1 MNIRVGIGYKFIL
14 GFITV
19 VATAAFAPW
28 FINRVE
34 MAEWM
39 REPISMLTAIL
50 IGLVLGSLF
59 TRWLTRDFH
68 HLAAIANEI
77 SHGDL
82 TQREVVIKKTF
93 QDETIELAEALD
105 KMLKGLKALVGHIK
119 ETSTRLAETSGGLH
133 GVASTGYNTAEE
145 IARGTSKIFEGALEQ
160 ANNVEEASRVIK
172 EMAQSAGEV
181 ARSEMD
187 TANWTSRTTAN
198 VKKGTATA
206 TSAIE
211 KMETVFK
218 QIEASRDTIIGLEDR
233 VNHIPKILDV
243 ITHISRQTDLLAL
256 NATIEASKAGEYG
269 RGFALVAEEVRR
281 LADNTNRSIDDVAI
295 VVKDIKGEMERVAD
309 SSREVT
315 SFIKEGREDIRHI
328 REFLEEID
336 TFTAEVTGK
345 VNTILA
351 LTQGQREGAETTVKA
366 VEEIDRIAKASVA
379 VTEEV
384 DNLVDNHRMAMKDVM
399 GSSER
404 LSGLSKELNRVV
416 AGFKLER
423 EERSEGGLPP
433 SETTP
438 LFEKGGI

>member
-19 VATAAFAPW
+19 VATATFAPW

-34 MAEWM
+34 MTEWL

-50 IGLVLGSLF
+50 IGLILGSLF
-59 TRWLTRDFH
+59 TKVFTRDFH
-68 HLAAIANEI
+68 QLTTVANEI

-105 KMLKGLKALVGHIK
+105 KMLKGLKTLVGHIK
-119 ETSTRLAETSGGLH
+119 ETSTRLAESAEGLS
-133 GVASTGYNTAEE
+133 GVASSGYNTAEE
-145 IARGTSKIFEGALEQ
+145 IAKGTSKIFEGALEQ

-172 EMAQSAGEV
+172 GMAQSSDEV
-181 ARSEMD
+181 ATTARD
-187 TANWTSRTTAN
+187 TANSTYRTIAT

-211 KMETVFK
+211 KMETIFK
-218 QIEASRDTIIGLEDR
+218 HIDASRDTILRLEDR
-233 VNHIPKILDV
+233 INHIPKILDV

-295 VVKDIKGEMERVAD
+295 IVKDIKEEAERVGN
-309 SSREVT
+309 SSKEVT
-315 SFIKEGREDIRHI
+315 SFVKEGREDIRRI
-328 REFLEEID
+328 RGVMEEIN
-336 TFTAEVTGK
+336 TFTTEVTGK

-351 LTQGQREGAETTVKA
+351 LTQKQREGAETTVKV
-366 VEEIDRIAKASVA
+366 VEEIDHIAKTSVA

-384 DNLVDNHRMAMKDVM
+384 DNLVDNHRASMKDVM

-404 LSGLSKELNRVV
+404 LSELSKELNRVV
-416 AGFKLER
+416 AGFKIER
-423 EERSEGGLPP
+423 EEGYDIQGYTQRH
-433 SETTP
+433 
-438 LFEKGGI
+438 K

>member
-1 MNIRVGIGYKFIL
+1 MKIRVKIGYKFIL

-28 FINRVE
+28 FINKVE
-34 MAEWM
+34 MTEWL
-39 REPISMLTAIL
+39 REPLSMLAAIL

-59 TRWLTRDFH
+59 TRWFTRDFH
-68 HLAAIANEI
+68 HLATIANEI

-82 TQREVVIKKTF
+82 TQREVVIKKAL

-119 ETSTRLAETSGGLH
+119 ETSTRLAETSEGLN
-133 GVASTGYNTAEE
+133 GVASAGYNTVEE

-160 ANNVEEASRVIK
+160 ANNVEEVSRVIK

-187 TANWTSRTTAN
+187 TANWTSRTIAN

-206 TSAIE
+206 TSTIE

-218 QIEASRDTIIGLEDR
+218 QIEASRDTIMRLEDR

-295 VVKDIKGEMERVAD
+295 IVKDIKGEMERVVG

-328 REFLEEID
+328 REFLEEIN
-336 TFTAEVTGK
+336 TFTTEVTGK

-351 LTQGQREGAETTVKA
+351 LTQGQRKGAETTVKA

-384 DNLVDNHRMAMKDVM
+384 DNLVENHRASMKDVM
-399 GSSER
+399 SSSER
-404 LSGLSKELNRVV
+404 LSELSKELNRVV

-423 EERSEGGLPP
+423 EYDIQG
-433 SETTP
+433 
-438 LFEKGGI
+438 